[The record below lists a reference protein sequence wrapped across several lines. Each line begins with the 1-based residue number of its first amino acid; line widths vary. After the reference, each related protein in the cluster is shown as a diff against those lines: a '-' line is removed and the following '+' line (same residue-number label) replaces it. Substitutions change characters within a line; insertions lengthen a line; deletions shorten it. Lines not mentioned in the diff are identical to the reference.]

1 MTDYTM
7 LISDEAMI
15 SFLNRSLTGA
25 AVIVVV
31 LLLRLILN
39 RMPKRYLCLLW
50 LVPLFRLLVPFS
62 LPAPFSLLPV
72 NAEPLME
79 ISIPQGTVMAFHS
92 GLEQVDDLVTGAL
105 LLNTMP
111 KPAVSADP
119 VQIYL
124 YIAKMIW
131 VSGMALFLAV
141 NLYRYFR
148 LKRRLRDS
156 VPAAVASKI
165 PDGENPTMSSAGER
179 TSAPAADS
187 AKVRF
192 SDRISM
198 PMVAGILKPC
208 VFLPSTFSGADRS
221 EEREF
226 VTAHEQAHIRRRDH
240 LTKTAAFAALA
251 VHWFNPLV
259 WLMFALLC
267 RDMEMACD
275 ESVLRR
281 IGEDGKR
288 DYSLALL
295 RFEERQ
301 SSLLIPLA
309 FGESHTKAR
318 IKNIL
323 NYRKPPFWIGVAALA
338 ILLLAAFTL
347 LTDPEPPAAFSVGII
362 GGADGPT
369 SIFLAGKIAG
379 DGSEQVPDEEFI
391 LTVEN
396 VSEFTVYS
404 TSQKI
409 SCRIETAEDG
419 STSAVVTETAPFSEE
434 EFSEL
439 KQSSDYTAG
448 ADIVGELMADLD
460 REYGDSG
467 SRLLCMPVPIPELDS
482 EAYRFLAV
490 DEKPVEDGEPGENAG
505 AGENGETGE
514 NGEAE
519 EEVKLGEYAGTDHEI
534 WFGIWYRRSPNFQ
547 GSRIQRGPSLR

>member
-31 LLLRLILN
+31 LLLRLILD

-50 LVPLFRLLVPFS
+50 LVPLFRLLIPFS
-62 LPAPFSLLPV
+62 FPAPFSLLPV
-72 NAEPLME
+72 NAEPLIE

-111 KPAVSADP
+111 APAVSADP

-131 VSGMALFLAV
+131 VSGMVLFLAV

-156 VPAAVASKI
+156 VPAA
-165 PDGENPTMSSAGER
+165 DG
-179 TSAPAADS
+179 

-251 VHWFNPLV
+251 VHWFNPFV

-295 RFEERQ
+295 HFEERQ

-323 NYRKPPFWIGVAALA
+323 NYRKPPFWIGVIAFA
-338 ILLLAAFTL
+338 ILILAAFTL

-369 SIFLAGKIAG
+369 SIFLAGKVAG
-379 DGSEQVPDEEFI
+379 DGSEQVHPDGRKRFRVHS
-391 LTVEN
+391 LQY
-396 VSEFTVYS
+396 FTEDQLPYRERRG
-404 TSQKI
+404 
-409 SCRIETAEDG
+409 RIDQRRGDG
-419 STSAVVTETAPFSEE
+419 NRSVLGGGIFRTET
-434 EFSEL
+434 EF
-439 KQSSDYTAG
+439 
-448 ADIVGELMADLD
+448 
-460 REYGDSG
+460 
-467 SRLLCMPVPIPELDS
+467 RL
-482 EAYRFLAV
+482 
-490 DEKPVEDGEPGENAG
+490 
-505 AGENGETGE
+505 
-514 NGEAE
+514 
-519 EEVKLGEYAGTDHEI
+519 
-534 WFGIWYRRSPNFQ
+534 YRRGRHRRRTHG
-547 GSRIQRGPSLR
+547 GSGQRIRRFGKPSALHACADPGA